1 MHPHSAIF
9 IPFCEIKLKSG
20 ELNTSLHNITVII
33 NTFVAQSTIF
43 TFFTTSYLK
52 EWANKLYGGTHYR
65 GKYGNWVGFP
75 ICMLI
80 LIKPFGQHSF
90 SRHISDYWELKIIQY
105 MGKYLF
111 NSEKFKYT

>member
-1 MHPHSAIF
+1 MHPHSAIL
-9 IPFCEIKLKSG
+9 IPFCEIKLKHG
-20 ELNTSLHNITVII
+20 QLNTSLHKVNVII
-33 NTFVAQSTIF
+33 NQIFVAQSTIF

-52 EWANKLYGGTHYR
+52 EWANKLYVGTHYR

-80 LIKPFGQHSF
+80 PIKPLAQCSF
-90 SRHISDYWELKIIQY
+90 SGHISDYWELKINQY

-111 NSEKFKYT
+111 NS